1 MEAKM
6 VEEAISAETLVK
18 RLKRIEGQIRGIQKM
33 IENSR
38 DCESIITQLGA
49 VRSAIE
55 GVGVL
60 VLSNYMKLCFLEGS
74 ETELDSTNSLM
85 RAVAIWNRA
94 RVGD

>member
-1 MEAKM
+1 M
-6 VEEAISAETLVK
+6 VEEVVSAEMLVK
-18 RLKRIEGQIRGIQKM
+18 RLKRVEGQIRGIQKM
-33 IENSR
+33 IENGR

-60 VLSNYMKLCFLEGS
+60 VLSNYMKLCFLGGS

-85 RAVAIWNRA
+85 RAVAIWSRA

>member
-1 MEAKM
+1 M

-33 IENSR
+33 IESSR

-55 GVGVL
+55 GVGAL
-60 VLSNYMKLCFLEGS
+60 VLCNYMKLCFREGS
-74 ETELDSTNSLM
+74 ETESDNTNSLM
-85 RAVAIWNRA
+85 RAVAIWSKV

>member
-1 MEAKM
+1 M